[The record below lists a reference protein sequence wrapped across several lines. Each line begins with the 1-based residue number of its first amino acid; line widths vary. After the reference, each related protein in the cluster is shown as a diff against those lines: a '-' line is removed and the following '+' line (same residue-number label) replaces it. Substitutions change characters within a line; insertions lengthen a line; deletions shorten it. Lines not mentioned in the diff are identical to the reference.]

1 MTPVN
6 RKSQQ
11 AHSPD
16 YLITIEGKQ
25 ISPELDARLI
35 SLTLVDKRGFQSDQL
50 DITLANHD
58 GKLALPARGAKLA
71 LAIGW
76 KDQAL
81 VDRGVFIVD
90 EVEHSGAPDQLTI
103 RARAADMRNALPGK
117 RSQSWHESTLAEILD
132 SIATR
137 HSLKSQ
143 VSPELRSTS
152 VDHID
157 QTDESDLHFLTRLAE
172 RYDADATIKAGHL
185 LFIPQSGGV
194 TATGKRIP
202 PITISRQV
210 GDSHRYVVSDRNAY
224 SGVIATWYDANTAQ
238 RRTVLVGDEQDAK
251 TLRGNLASEAEALA
265 EAKAELQRIKRAGST
280 LSIELAEGLPNL
292 YPETPVIAQGFP
304 VDIDDTPWVVVEVSH
319 SISDSGYS
327 GSVSLEVFGTAA
339 YDDHEGGTDIG

>member
-1 MTPVN
+1 MN
-6 RKSQQ
+6 RRSHQTR
-11 AHSPD
+11 SPD
-16 YLITIEGKQ
+16 YFISIEGKQ

-58 GKLALPARGAKLA
+58 GRLALPTRGAKLS

-76 KDQAL
+76 KEIAL
-81 VDRGVFIVD
+81 IDRGIFIVD

-117 RSQSWHESTLAEILD
+117 RSQSWHETTLAEILD
-132 SIATR
+132 SIASR
-137 HSLKSQ
+137 HGLKSRVTPQ
-143 VSPELRSTS
+143 LRSTP

-185 LFIPQSGGV
+185 LFIPQSGGI
-194 TATGKRIP
+194 TAAGKRIP
-202 PITISRQV
+202 PVTITRQL
-210 GDSHRYVVSDRNAY
+210 GDSHRYVVTDRNTY
-224 SGVIATWYDANTAQ
+224 TGVIATWYDANTA
-238 RRTVLVGDEQDAK
+238 RRRSVLVGDELDAK
-251 TLRGNLASEAEALA
+251 TLRGNLATEADALT
-265 EAKAELQRIKRAGST
+265 EAKAELQRMKRAGST

-292 YPETPVIAQGFP
+292 YPETPVITQGFP

-319 SISDSGYS
+319 SISDNGYS
-327 GSVSLEVFGTAA
+327 GSVSLEVLGAA
-339 YDDHEGGTDIG
+339 TDKHLEEDLSDDQ